1 MLEEEDNKDVET
13 IPKVVH
19 SSMESDSANDK
30 NNRKIDD
37 GNNII
42 ISDNSNNSNSS
53 NNNNPTTTVLRNPVV
68 RVGVGVLVKDSK
80 DPTRVFC
87 GIRKGSHGAGTLAL
101 PG

>member
-1 MLEEEDNKDVET
+1 MET
-13 IPKVVH
+13 
-19 SSMESDSANDK
+19 DSANDK
-30 NNRKIDD
+30 NRKMDD
-37 GNNII
+37 GNNNNNNNII
-42 ISDNSNNSNSS
+42 ISDDSSNS
-53 NNNNPTTTVLRNPVV
+53 NNNPTTALTMVKRNPVV